1 MITQYPQISIKPEKW
16 MNSSKSYWEKKET
29 LELGVD
35 EIIEKAQQK
44 ALNIMEI
51 LLRLRLCSKKTSTR
65 TAIFTRRYDVHFQ
78 ENRGNV

>member
-1 MITQYPQISIKPEKW
+1 MTTQYPQISINAEKW
-16 MNSSKSYWEKKET
+16 TNSSRSYWEKKEN

-35 EIIEKAQQK
+35 EIIGKAQQK